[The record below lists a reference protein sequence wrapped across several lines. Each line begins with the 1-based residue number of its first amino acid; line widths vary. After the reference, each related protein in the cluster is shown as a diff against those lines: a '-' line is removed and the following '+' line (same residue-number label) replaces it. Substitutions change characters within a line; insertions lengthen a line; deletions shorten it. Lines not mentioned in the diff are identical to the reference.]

1 MNHNDILKNRAE
13 RMKAFQAAAGGGKS
27 GVVPAGMAAFLL
39 AVSASRIKALVMSGR
54 LETIAQGGQRWILF
68 SSLCKYAEAGEQH
81 QGDVSNLVMSKP
93 VMSKPVVPKPVVPKP
108 VMPKPVVPKPVIAK
122 AGITRKVTSKRG
134 MSKPGTIGKGVPV
147 IN

>member
-93 VMSKPVVPKPVVPKP
+93 VMSKPV
-108 VMPKPVVPKPVIAK
+108 MPKPVVPKPVIAK

>member
-1 MNHNDILKNRAE
+1 
-13 RMKAFQAAAGGGKS
+13 
-27 GVVPAGMAAFLL
+27 MAAFLL

-93 VMSKPVVPKPVVPKP
+93 VMSKPV
-108 VMPKPVVPKPVIAK
+108 MPKPVVPKPVIAK

>member
-108 VMPKPVVPKPVIAK
+108 VIAK